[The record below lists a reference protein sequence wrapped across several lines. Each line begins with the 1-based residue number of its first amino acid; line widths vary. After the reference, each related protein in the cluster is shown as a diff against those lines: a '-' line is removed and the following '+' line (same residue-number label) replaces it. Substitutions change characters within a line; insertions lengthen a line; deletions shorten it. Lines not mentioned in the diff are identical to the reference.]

1 MVYNIRCIYDD
12 DDVNDYSD
20 NDGVYDDDNDGV
32 YDDDD
37 DGDTTTCHLVAQW
50 TQ

>member
-20 NDGVYDDDNDGV
+20 NDGE

-37 DGDTTTCHLVAQW
+37 YGDTTTCHLVAQW